1 MDQCRPSSGRSRNSA
16 HGCRKFAGVPCVRRG
31 EIYNCDRRTNA
42 AGGNDYWESG
52 VVRPDVVL
60 HDLIAVFHPE
70 ALDAADREMHYYRKL
85 E

>member
-1 MDQCRPSSGRSRNSA
+1 MPAVSGRLRNSA
-16 HGCRKFAGVPCVRRG
+16 HGCRNSPAFPASAG
-31 EIYNCDRRTNA
+31 EIYNFDRRTNA

>member
-1 MDQCRPSSGRSRNSA
+1 MQGDWGEMLLETILDNSA
-16 HGCRKFAGVPCVRRG
+16 LTKGIHY
-31 EIYNCDRRTNA
+31 ETQYNVKDEEGRNL
-42 AGGNDYWESG
+42 
-52 VVRPDVVL
+52 RPDVVL